1 MQFVGFA
8 VVVVVVVYFVVTAD
22 LKLVGFRVGDL
33 VVKMA
38 NVGSLMSEIE
48 NLRYLSKSWLNLMT
62 DRLHRLQLLLNLLD
76 SDFIGSLVDQNLK
89 MLDYGQQI
97 QR

>member
-8 VVVVVVVYFVVTAD
+8 VVVVVVYFVVTAD
-22 LKLVGFRVGDL
+22 LMLVGFLVGDL

-62 DRLHRLQLLLNLLD
+62 DRFHRLQ
-76 SDFIGSLVDQNLK
+76 
-89 MLDYGQQI
+89 
-97 QR
+97 

>member
-8 VVVVVVVYFVVTAD
+8 VVAVVGYFVVTAD
-22 LKLVGFRVGDL
+22 LKLVGFLVGDL

-48 NLRYLSKSWLNLMT
+48 NLINLSKSWLNLMT

-76 SDFIGSLVDQNLK
+76 SDLIGSLVDQNLK